1 MNHLMQ
7 DPKRGP
13 MPFKETSTG
22 HPNGVQRASFGK
34 PQSPSNIFN
43 QSGRVAA
50 AFSFGC
56 LEPPTSEHMSTTI
69 HPDLLPVAAGCMVV
83 VAGNLDR
90 IRNLVAGIV
99 HHPTVRHFHLHHSLR
114 RALVCKDKRRFDFD
128 PAGFMYL
135 YLDHLYRSLREVSK
149 KS

>member
-1 MNHLMQ
+1 
-7 DPKRGP
+7 

-22 HPNGVQRASFGK
+22 PPNGVQRASFGE

-56 LEPPTSEHMSTTI
+56 LEPPTSKHMSTTI
-69 HPDLLPVAAGCMVV
+69 HPDHHPAVAGCMVV

-90 IRNLVAGIV
+90 IHNLVAGTV
-99 HHPTVRHFHLHHSLR
+99 HHPTVRHCHLHHSLR
-114 RALVCKDKRRFDFD
+114 RVLVWKDKRFEFD
-128 PAGFMYL
+128 PEEFMYL
-135 YLDHLYRSLREVSK
+135 YLDRLYRSLREVSE
-149 KS
+149 